1 MSILLSDLKLFGA
14 ATRALDDTTTNIG
27 GGCDKAVKYN
37 FTDVS
42 GNFMVLSSSTAD
54 TVPTV
59 QVFYR
64 DSAGSLQNETKTL
77 NGQTPVNYTASAERF
92 MRGLKSGTTAGDI
105 AVITQT
111 PYFGPT
117 GSSPTGASTT
127 TIVLTSDASAVDQA
141 YRGMVIRLLTGTGAG
156 QLREIIEYI
165 GSTKTATVGTPWS
178 VTPVGVTYSISNGYF
193 FDKSPYECTEVVRP
207 FYAAIANPPGG
218 AEKKYYEKFFYW
230 NDHATLDLT
239 SATIVLAAN
248 PTGLITIGVE
258 GALDGTTTNGVGNN
272 RLVAPAGISFGAG
285 PLNVPNSQQ
294 LTHGKGC
301 PFWACLT
308 LAGGAAAQ
316 KSYFSVQLQGAT
328 V

>member
-14 ATRALDDTTTNIG
+14 ETRALDDTVTGIG
-27 GGCDKAVKYN
+27 GAIDKDVKYN

-42 GNFMVLSSSTAD
+42 GLFMVVSSSTAD

-64 DSAGSLQNETKTL
+64 DSAGALQNETKTL
-77 NGQTPVNYTASAERF
+77 QGQTPVNYTATAERF
-92 MRGLKSGTTAGDI
+92 MRGLKSGTTSGDI

-111 PYFGPT
+111 PYFAPT
-117 GSSPTGASTT
+117 GSSPTGATTT

-156 QLREIIEYI
+156 QLREIIDYV
-165 GSTKTATVGTPWS
+165 GSSKVATVSTAWG
-178 VTPVGVTYSISNGYF
+178 VTPVGVTYTISQGYF
-193 FDKSPYECTEVVRP
+193 FDKSPYECLEVVRP

-218 AEKKYYEKFFYW
+218 AEKKYHEKFFYW

-239 SATIVLAAN
+239 SATIVLASN
-248 PTGLITIGVE
+248 PTGLITVGVE
-258 GALDGTTTNGVGNN
+258 GALDGTTTNSGN
-272 RLVAPAGISFGAG
+272 RLVVPDGISFGAG

-294 LTHGKGC
+294 LTHGCAC

-316 KSYFSVQLQGAT
+316 KSSFSVQLQGAT

>member
-14 ATRALDDTTTNIG
+14 QTRALDDNVTGIG
-27 GGCDKAVKYN
+27 GAIDQDVKYN

-42 GNFMVLSSSTAD
+42 GLFMVVSSATAD

-64 DSAGSLQNETKTL
+64 DSAGALQNETKTL
-77 NGQTPVNYTASAERF
+77 QGQTPVNYTATAERF
-92 MRGLKSGTTAGDI
+92 MRGLKSGTTSGDI

-111 PYFGPT
+111 PYFAPT
-117 GSSPTGASTT
+117 GASPTGATAT

-156 QLREIIEYI
+156 QLREIIDYV
-165 GSTKTATVGTPWS
+165 GSSKVATVNAPWG
-178 VTPVGVTYSISNGYF
+178 VTPVSVTYTISQGYF
-193 FDKSPYECTEVVRP
+193 FDKTPYECLEVVRP

-239 SATIVLAAN
+239 SSTIVLAAN
-248 PTGLITIGVE
+248 PTGLITVGVE
-258 GALDGTTTNGVGNN
+258 GGLDGTTANTGN
-272 RLVAPAGISFGAG
+272 RLVAPLGISFGAG

-294 LTHGKGC
+294 LTHGHAC

-316 KSYFSVQLQGAT
+316 KSSFSVQLQGAT